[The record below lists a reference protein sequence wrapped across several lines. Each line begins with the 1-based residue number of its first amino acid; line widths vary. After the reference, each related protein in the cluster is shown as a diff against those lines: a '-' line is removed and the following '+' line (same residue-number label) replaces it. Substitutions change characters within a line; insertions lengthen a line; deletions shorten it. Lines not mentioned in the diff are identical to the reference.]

1 MEHPAI
7 SVRPINRKMV
17 QEFLHTL
24 HNRTAVCSFGLNFLL
39 YFDLIFLCFDMLCGT
54 LLPYAH
60 LIYAQRKGDL
70 KMAEAENKRQRRTP
84 QERANELDEKITK
97 INQSINELEE
107 KKKTVVEEYDAK
119 ITAAKERIKSLEAK
133 KQEILAPKAPRK
145 PRKTKKQK
153 IQEIV
158 KLAMKNGM
166 SVEEVA
172 SQLHVEVE
180 S

>member
-1 MEHPAI
+1 
-7 SVRPINRKMV
+7 
-17 QEFLHTL
+17 
-24 HNRTAVCSFGLNFLL
+24 
-39 YFDLIFLCFDMLCGT
+39 MLCGT

-60 LIYAQRKGDL
+60 LIYARRKGDL
-70 KMAEAENKRQRRTP
+70 KMVEAENKRQRRTP

-158 KLAMKNGM
+158 KLDRKA
-166 SVEEVA
+166 A
-172 SQLHVEVE
+172 SPRMYQDDAAFYGAGRLFHAPDF
-180 S
+180 SMIPL

>member
-1 MEHPAI
+1 
-7 SVRPINRKMV
+7 
-17 QEFLHTL
+17 
-24 HNRTAVCSFGLNFLL
+24 
-39 YFDLIFLCFDMLCGT
+39 
-54 LLPYAH
+54 
-60 LIYAQRKGDL
+60 
-70 KMAEAENKRQRRTP
+70 MAEAENKRQRRTP

-153 IQEIV
+153 NSRDCE
-158 KLAMKNGM
+158 AGNENGM

>member
-1 MEHPAI
+1 
-7 SVRPINRKMV
+7 
-17 QEFLHTL
+17 
-24 HNRTAVCSFGLNFLL
+24 
-39 YFDLIFLCFDMLCGT
+39 
-54 LLPYAH
+54 
-60 LIYAQRKGDL
+60 
-70 KMAEAENKRQRRTP
+70 MAEAESKRQRRTP

-180 S
+180 SKTVLIEKQHRLECIRTMLLFMVQADYSTPLIFR

>member
-1 MEHPAI
+1 MTIYP
-7 SVRPINRKMV
+7 S
-17 QEFLHTL
+17 
-24 HNRTAVCSFGLNFLL
+24 GLNFLL
-39 YFDLIFLCFDMLCGT
+39 YFDFIFLCFAILYGT
-54 LLPYAH
+54 LLSQAH
-60 LIYAQRKGDL
+60 LIYTQRKGDL
-70 KMAEAENKRQRRTP
+70 KMAEAGNKRPRRTP

-158 KLAMKNGM
+158 KLAMKNGL

-172 SQLHVEVE
+172 SQLQVEVE

>member
-1 MEHPAI
+1 
-7 SVRPINRKMV
+7 
-17 QEFLHTL
+17 
-24 HNRTAVCSFGLNFLL
+24 
-39 YFDLIFLCFDMLCGT
+39 
-54 LLPYAH
+54 
-60 LIYAQRKGDL
+60 
-70 KMAEAENKRQRRTP
+70 MAEAESKRQRRTP

-119 ITAAKERIKSLEAK
+119 ITAAKERIKSLE
-133 KQEILAPKAPRK
+133 
-145 PRKTKKQK
+145 
-153 IQEIV
+153 EIV

>member
-1 MEHPAI
+1 
-7 SVRPINRKMV
+7 
-17 QEFLHTL
+17 
-24 HNRTAVCSFGLNFLL
+24 
-39 YFDLIFLCFDMLCGT
+39 
-54 LLPYAH
+54 
-60 LIYAQRKGDL
+60 
-70 KMAEAENKRQRRTP
+70 MAEAENKRQRRTP

-97 INQSINELEE
+97 INQSIYELEE
-107 KKKTVVEEYDAK
+107 KILTVVEEYDAK

-166 SVEEVA
+166 SVEEIA
-172 SQLHVEVE
+172 GQLHVEVE
-180 S
+180 N

>member
-1 MEHPAI
+1 
-7 SVRPINRKMV
+7 
-17 QEFLHTL
+17 
-24 HNRTAVCSFGLNFLL
+24 
-39 YFDLIFLCFDMLCGT
+39 
-54 LLPYAH
+54 
-60 LIYAQRKGDL
+60 
-70 KMAEAENKRQRRTP
+70 MAEVENKRQRRTP

>member
-1 MEHPAI
+1 
-7 SVRPINRKMV
+7 
-17 QEFLHTL
+17 
-24 HNRTAVCSFGLNFLL
+24 
-39 YFDLIFLCFDMLCGT
+39 
-54 LLPYAH
+54 
-60 LIYAQRKGDL
+60 
-70 KMAEAENKRQRRTP
+70 MAEAENKRQRRTP
-84 QERANELDEKITK
+84 QERVNELDEKITK

-166 SVEEVA
+166 SVEEIA
-172 SQLHVEVE
+172 GQLHVEVE
-180 S
+180 N

>member
-1 MEHPAI
+1 M
-7 SVRPINRKMV
+7 R
-17 QEFLHTL
+17 
-24 HNRTAVCSFGLNFLL
+24 NFLEEL
-39 YFDLIFLCFDMLCGT
+39 YFGNLDPQARG
-54 LLPYAH
+54 Y
-60 LIYAQRKGDL
+60 RKGSHIL
-70 KMAEAENKRQRRTP
+70 KVSEN
-84 QERANELDEKITK
+84 
-97 INQSINELEE
+97 INELEE

-153 IQEIV
+153 IQDIV

>member
-1 MEHPAI
+1 
-7 SVRPINRKMV
+7 
-17 QEFLHTL
+17 
-24 HNRTAVCSFGLNFLL
+24 
-39 YFDLIFLCFDMLCGT
+39 
-54 LLPYAH
+54 
-60 LIYAQRKGDL
+60 
-70 KMAEAENKRQRRTP
+70 MAEAESKRQRRTP
-84 QERANELDEKITK
+84 QERANELDEKITQ

-133 KQEILAPKAPRK
+133 KQEILAPKPPRK

-166 SVEEVA
+166 SVEEIA
-172 SQLHVEVE
+172 GQLHVEVE